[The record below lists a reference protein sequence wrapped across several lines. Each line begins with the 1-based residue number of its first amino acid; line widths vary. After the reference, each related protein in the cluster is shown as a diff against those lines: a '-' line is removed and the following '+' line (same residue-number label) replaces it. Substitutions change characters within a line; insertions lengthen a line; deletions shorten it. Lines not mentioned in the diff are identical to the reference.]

1 MTMTYEPFTPAGSG
15 EQRRYDGR
23 RRADEPQEQW
33 TAPGGQWA
41 GAPEG
46 QWAEAPPDQWAADGQ
61 WAAPP
66 ARRTEPPADPWG
78 APADPWG
85 EAAPG
90 HQRARVAEQHWDTPA
105 PIPQQRHTGEQPR
118 FSGEA
123 QRHAGEQPRF
133 AGESQRHAGEQPRY
147 VDEQPRFAG
156 EQPGFA
162 GEQPRFAGEQP
173 AWPTAPGRKGE
184 TGPAPLRGNRLKP
197 LVIGAVVL
205 LLLVAGWQAYRI
217 EGMSRH
223 NQDLATVLSAEQER
237 TDRLEKE
244 LAGVFDP
251 EGVSSGV
258 LPSVFRVRAGGFTG
272 TAFSVGKKAGAGQ
285 ANLITNYHVVAETWT
300 GGGRRVSLERGSTR
314 INATIVKV
322 DKAKDLALLRA
333 GQTIAPLGTA
343 TAQVKPGQQVVV
355 VGAPLGLDD
364 SVTTGVISAYRPND
378 ADGPTIQFDAPI
390 NPGNSGGP
398 VVNSSKQVV
407 GVATAKAKDAE
418 GIGLAIPIRTACQ
431 TLAVC

>member
-1 MTMTYEPFTPAGSG
+1 MTYEPFTPAGSG

-23 RRADEPQEQW
+23 RRADDPQEQW
-33 TAPGGQWA
+33 TAPEGQWA
-41 GAPEG
+41 GAPED
-46 QWAEAPPDQWAADGQ
+46 QWAEPEEQWAA
-61 WAAPP
+61 APQT
-66 ARRTEPPADPWG
+66 RPADPWG

-85 EAAPG
+85 QPGQGQPGQWTEPAPRQ
-90 HQRARVAEQHWDTPA
+90 QRARVEEQRWDTPA
-105 PIPQQRHTGEQPR
+105 PIPQQRHTGEQQR
-118 FSGEA
+118 FTGEQQQHTGEQ
-123 QRHAGEQPRF
+123 QRFTGEQQRYAGEQ
-133 AGESQRHAGEQPRY
+133 Q
-147 VDEQPRFAG
+147 
-156 EQPGFA
+156 
-162 GEQPRFAGEQP
+162 
-173 AWPTAPGRKGE
+173 AWPAAPGRTGE
-184 TGPAPLRGNRLKP
+184 PESISQRSASTGNRIKP

-223 NQDLATVLSAEQER
+223 NQDLATVLSAEQDR

-258 LPSVFRVRAGGFTG
+258 LPSVFRVRAGSFTG
-272 TAFSVGKKAGAGQ
+272 TAFSVGKKAGANQ

-300 GGGRRVSLERGSTR
+300 DGGRRVSLERGSTR

-322 DKAKDLALLRA
+322 DKGKDLALLRA
-333 GQTIAPLGTA
+333 AQTIAPLGA
-343 TAQVKPGQQVVV
+343 APAQVKPGQQVVV

-418 GIGLAIPIRTACQ
+418 GIGLAIPIKTACQ

>member
-23 RRADEPQEQW
+23 RRAGQPEEAPRGQW
-33 TAPGGQWA
+33 TAPEGEWA
-41 GAPEG
+41 AAPEAR
-46 QWAEAPPDQWAADGQ
+46 WNE
-61 WAAPP
+61 P
-66 ARRTEPPADPWG
+66 AVDPWG
-78 APADPWG
+78 APPPGHHPTQDHRSGLDQRAEFDQGSGRIHRAGQDQRWAEPVPADPWG
-85 EAAPG
+85 EPG
-90 HQRARVAEQHWDTPA
+90 HGQWIEETPRQARTDEHWGTPA
-105 PIPQQRHTGEQPR
+105 PVPRQRNTGEQPI
-118 FSGEA
+118 SP
-123 QRHAGEQPRF
+123 QRR
-133 AGESQRHAGEQPRY
+133 
-147 VDEQPRFAG
+147 
-156 EQPGFA
+156 
-162 GEQPRFAGEQP
+162 AGEQP
-173 AWPTAPGRKGE
+173 AWHAGLDRTGE
-184 TGPAPLRGNRLKP
+184 PEPAPQRSGSAGNRLKP
-197 LVIGAVVL
+197 FVLGAVVL

-217 EGMSRH
+217 EGMSKH
-223 NQDLATVLSAEQER
+223 NQDLASVLSAERDR

-244 LAGVFDP
+244 LAGVFNP

-258 LPSVFRVRAGGFTG
+258 LPSVFRVRAGSFTG
-272 TAFSVGKKAGAGQ
+272 TAFSVGRKASGNQ

-300 GGGRRVSLERGSTR
+300 DGGRRVSLERGSTR

-322 DKAKDLALLRA
+322 DKGKDLALLRA
-333 GQTIAPLGTA
+333 AQTIAPLGTS

-418 GIGLAIPIRTACQ
+418 GIGLAIPIKTACQ
-431 TLAVC
+431 TLEVC